1 MGAELQ
7 EHKDLMKFDA
17 TINSYV
23 DWSQFILD
31 HLSRTNRGWT
41 ALLRYI
47 EIQPNPVRYEEPS
60 AQHVG
65 GVNSWDIAC
74 HLETFLCSWI
84 SKSLKQR
91 RKALCGNQPG
101 NGLEMWRQ
109 LHLEYKGSGELISAS
124 GRKVLQDFPRC
135 KSMEHLST
143 HLDFLEAVGG

>member
-1 MGAELQ
+1 
-7 EHKDLMKFDA
+7 MKFDA

-23 DWSQFILD
+23 DWSQAILD

-41 ALLRYI
+41 SLLRFI
-47 EIQPNPVRYEEPS
+47 EIQQNPVPYEELS
-60 AQHVG
+60 IQHVG

-91 RKALCGNQPG
+91 RNALCGNQPG

-109 LHLEYKGSGELISAS
+109 LHLEYKGGRTYFSQWPQGSPGLSEIQEHGAPVISL
-124 GRKVLQDFPRC
+124 G
-135 KSMEHLST
+135 
-143 HLDFLEAVGG
+143 FLEAVSG